1 MSRSMGRVLIF
12 IVSYLSSILQAL
24 RQRYYRVHLS
34 CPDNVH
40 FLGKIKFYSPK
51 KISIGSGVRF
61 NDGVFLNIGKSLT
74 IEDNVTISA
83 NVFITDTTSDVELLP
98 EHVHVRKSVL
108 IKKNAWIGA
117 GAIILQDVTV
127 GEGCVIAA
135 GAVLSQSTGD
145 REVWVGNPARK
156 AGNLK

>member
-1 MSRSMGRVLIF
+1 MKKALIM
-12 IVSYLSSILQAL
+12 IVSYCSSIHQTL
-24 RQRYYRVHLS
+24 RQQYYRQHLS
-34 CPDNVH
+34 CPDNVS
-40 FLGKIKFYSPK
+40 FLGKIKYYGHK
-51 KISIGSGVRF
+51 KISIGCGVRF

-98 EHVHVRKSVL
+98 EHVHVREAVL
-108 IKKNAWIGA
+108 IKKNTWVGA
-117 GAIILQDVTV
+117 GAIILSGVTV

-135 GAVLSQSTGD
+135 GAVLAQSTGD
-145 REVWVGNPARK
+145 KEVWIGNPARK